1 MPAIAHTGITSLSR
15 ITALAVMTKRMGCQS
30 GIPLRSDGAL
40 SSIAGYEA
48 MNIIRKGQ
56 IRWLPKGDVVGQRL
70 FIEGIFG
77 IAA

>member
-1 MPAIAHTGITSLSR
+1 LKDRRFVKKRVAASR
-15 ITALAVMTKRMGCQS
+15 GF
-30 GIPLRSDGAL
+30 RSADGAF

-56 IRWLPKGDVVGQRL
+56 IRWLPKGDVVGQKR
-70 FIEGIFG
+70 FIKRIFG

>member
-1 MPAIAHTGITSLSR
+1 ME
-15 ITALAVMTKRMGCQS
+15 
-30 GIPLRSDGAL
+30 GAL

-56 IRWLPKGDVVGQRL
+56 IRWLSKGDIVGQKQ
-70 FIEGIFG
+70 FIDRIFG

>member
-1 MPAIAHTGITSLSR
+1 MNNIIEQDHRFVKKRVTTSQGFGS
-15 ITALAVMTKRMGCQS
+15 A
-30 GIPLRSDGAL
+30 DGAL

-56 IRWLPKGDVVGQRL
+56 IRWLSKGDVVGQKR
-70 FIEGIFG
+70 FIERIFG

>member
-1 MPAIAHTGITSLSR
+1 M
-15 ITALAVMTKRMGCQS
+15 
-30 GIPLRSDGAL
+30 

-56 IRWLPKGDVVGQRL
+56 IRWLPKGDVVGQKL
-70 FIEGIFG
+70 FIESIFG

>member
-1 MPAIAHTGITSLSR
+1 VRKRVVTSQGFRPADA
-15 ITALAVMTKRMGCQS
+15 
-30 GIPLRSDGAL
+30 AL

-56 IRWLPKGDVVGQRL
+56 IRWLPKGDVVGQKR
-70 FIEGIFG
+70 FIERLFG